1 MAQAKSIASHFAENG
16 YASWTASTVHSQQ
29 GAESDIVIFDT
40 VNASSTSWPIHEWLR
55 LVNVG
60 LSRARE
66 YVILIASRSEMQSP
80 YLKPLLRSLRPVVL
94 NRVGSA
100 WRWSEVSANAEYQLP
115 DSVTSN
121 LDLLGTQ
128 IALRKALRPVLSY
141 DQQRLCG
148 FEMDGKPRLVRGVA
162 GSGKTVV
169 LGHWLRKTLDRI
181 DHNLTAKVWA
191 VFANRSL
198 RQLLQETIESA
209 WNEDKG
215 DQPFPWHRVELWHVR
230 DLLDLLLRE
239 VGKSMSQFGFEYDQ
253 ASEAYLIAKNDQK
266 IMPRCHALFADEGQ
280 DLGPST
286 LKLLTALV
294 DHGDPELPN
303 CRSVNIFYDNAQ
315 NIYSR
320 SMPKWSEMGLDMRGR
335 STIMKESFRATKPVT
350 EFAFNLLHRLC
361 PEEAKNADHK
371 ELVELG
377 LVHAGKREGRP
388 WWDILFT
395 HIDGPSPIFKKF
407 PNKEAEFDAI
417 GKQLVHWIK
426 DEGVKPS
433 EICILYMQDYP
444 KYKLENQVK
453 PMLARIGVDLQVLKG
468 QARPPDERTVIATTP
483 HSFKGYDSEIVLI
496 PLVEFF
502 ESGGKPLARVLYVA
516 MTRARSLLAIYGKA
530 SKKEGQREIVEAL
543 DECLDALEAR
553 PPVEAA
559 ASESDEHED
568 ILLAVGIEFKKWLD
582 ETKRSHRLIQ
592 EPMLASDG
600 TILCEPLF
608 WYESDGRRYVCFPKG
623 KPSQRIKNALEDARV
638 TILEP
643 QKD

>member
-1 MAQAKSIASHFAENG
+1 
-16 YASWTASTVHSQQ
+16 
-29 GAESDIVIFDT
+29 
-40 VNASSTSWPIHEWLR
+40 
-55 LVNVG
+55 
-60 LSRARE
+60 
-66 YVILIASRSEMQSP
+66 
-80 YLKPLLRSLRPVVL
+80 
-94 NRVGSA
+94 
-100 WRWSEVSANAEYQLP
+100 
-115 DSVTSN
+115 
-121 LDLLGTQ
+121 
-128 IALRKALRPVLSY
+128 
-141 DQQRLCG
+141 
-148 FEMDGKPRLVRGVA
+148 
-162 GSGKTVV
+162 
-169 LGHWLRKTLDRI
+169 
-181 DHNLTAKVWA
+181 
-191 VFANRSL
+191 
-198 RQLLQETIESA
+198 
-209 WNEDKG
+209 
-215 DQPFPWHRVELWHVR
+215 
-230 DLLDLLLRE
+230 
-239 VGKSMSQFGFEYDQ
+239 
-253 ASEAYLIAKNDQK
+253 
-266 IMPRCHALFADEGQ
+266 
-280 DLGPST
+280 
-286 LKLLTALV
+286 
-294 DHGDPELPN
+294 
-303 CRSVNIFYDNAQ
+303 VNIFYDNAQ
-315 NIYSR
+315 NIFSR
-320 SMPKWSEMGLDMRGR
+320 STPKWSEMGLDMRGR

-377 LVHAGKREGRP
+377 LVHAGKREGRR

-433 EICILYMQDYP
+433 DICILYMQDYP
-444 KYKLENQVK
+444 KFKLENQVK

-496 PLVEFF
+496 PSVEFF

-559 ASESDEHED
+559 APESDEHED

-643 QKD
+643 KKD